1 MSNKIYVGNL
11 SYSTEEQHLENEFS
25 KFGTVVSCKLITDRE
40 TGRSKGFAFVEMEDG
55 EQAQAAIEAMNGTD
69 LDGRNLRVNEAKPQ
83 ERRNDRGGFRKNR
96 F

>member
-25 KFGTVVSCKLITDRE
+25 KFGTEVSCKLIKTE
-40 TGRSKGFAFVEMEDG
+40 KLAAAKGFAFVEMEDG

-69 LDGRNLRVNEAKPQ
+69 LDGRNLRHK
-83 ERRNDRGGFRKNR
+83 RS
-96 F
+96 